1 MLWGGLRNGIGGDAS
16 WLMLPSVQT
25 LWLLMLR
32 GREYSASAQGGMHA
46 TPLWLIYG
54 PGRPPLYLCFRLA
67 SHGSGNGST
76 LCPTLCC
83 CLLAPTDMHRLDQ
96 LPACWGLIEAI
107 GHGCKQG
114 TGREHSRPLQ
124 WLHLTLHSL
133 HACHYMHST
142 SYLSSLP
149 SLTPCKASL
158 SFLLQTCSRSA
169 CDLTLE

>member
-1 MLWGGLRNGIGGDAS
+1 MAHAAVRSNSLDVNAPRQGIFSVCAGWNACNATVAHLWAGEAAFIPLLSIGIA
-16 WLMLPSVQT
+16 WQ
-25 LWLLMLR
+25 R
-32 GREYSASAQGGMHA
+32 H
-46 TPLWLIYG
+46 
-54 PGRPPLYLCFRLA
+54 YL
-67 SHGSGNGST
+67 GST

-107 GHGCKQG
+107 GHGWKQG